1 MEPSSTVAE
10 PDLIIAVVKG
20 DSLLM
25 LHSPRRL
32 EALLGAPL
40 HLVTYAQLAALVGN
54 PDAREAED
62 LDYKVDIPDGDKERK
77 EKGNDDIAVDVAT
90 FANHIGG
97 LIIVG
102 MADVGD
108 IPSKALDVRFQRLQS
123 RIRNAVAARVHPMP
137 RLAMRE
143 VANPNI
149 PGQGFL
155 LISIPPSSQAPHAVS
170 NPAQK
175 NESPLRWPR
184 RHGADKVWLS
194 ESEIAAAYRRRIMA
208 ADDQADRLRELEHQA
223 VMAAAMT
230 SARQGYP
237 RPLLVVTV
245 VPDLPG
251 DLLLDAAKVRD
262 FRESARNEV
271 VMLGAHTAT
280 FDSVSVAHR
289 RLIAEADATTVHAVR
304 AQLYTDGSAT
314 FAIHPT
320 AIPAAVSDK
329 LTVRVLDA
337 EIVSR
342 TASALRY
349 LAWHARDRAA
359 AAGSAMARV
368 MLVADTHLHPAV
380 SARPEL
386 ESAWPFDNPDF
397 IHYRVDLTT
406 ACFLDVQR
414 SLGTRFIRLAFG
426 ESAVSLDD
434 LADDGQPLARATAAL
449 CGDLFQTYGVP
460 ENQQIRR
467 DGTINPGAW
476 GSHWDQIMR
485 WAEDAD
491 IPLASED

>member
-1 MEPSSTVAE
+1 MAE
-10 PDLIIAVVKG
+10 VELIVTVVKG
-20 DSLLM
+20 DPLLM

-40 HLVTYAQLAALVGN
+40 PLVTYAQIAALVDN

-62 LDYKVDIPDGDKERK
+62 LDYKVDIPDGDKERR
-77 EKGNDDIAVDVAT
+77 EKGNDDVAVDVAT
-90 FANHIGG
+90 FANHTGG

-123 RIRNAVAARVHPMP
+123 RIRNAVATRVHPMP
-137 RLAMRE
+137 RFAMRE
-143 VANPNI
+143 VPNPANP
-149 PGQGFL
+149 GHGFL

-170 NPAQK
+170 NPVQK

-194 ESEIAAAYRRRIMA
+194 ESEIAAAYRRRLMGA
-208 ADDQADRLRELEHQA
+208 SDQVDRLRELEDQA
-223 VMAAAMT
+223 VMAAAVT

-251 DLLLDAAKVRD
+251 DLLLDGTKVRD
-262 FRESARNEV
+262 FDEQTKSEV
-271 VMLGAHTAT
+271 VMLGAHTVT

-289 RLIAEADATTVHAVR
+289 RLIAEAGATTVHAVR

-320 AIPAAVSDK
+320 AISPAVSDK
-329 LTVRVLDA
+329 LTVCVLDA

-349 LAWHARDRAA
+349 LARHARDRAA

-368 MLVADTHLHPAV
+368 MLVADTHLHPVV
-380 SARPEL
+380 SAKPEL
-386 ESAWPFDNPDF
+386 ETAWPFDNPDL
-397 IHYRVDLTT
+397 IRYRVDLNTT
-406 ACFLDVQR
+406 TRIVDAHR
-414 SLGTRFIRLAFG
+414 PLGTRFIQLAFG

-449 CGDLFQTYGVP
+449 CGDLFQAYGVP

-467 DGTINPGAW
+467 DGTINPHAW
-476 GSHWDQIMR
+476 GGHWDQIKK
-485 WAEDAD
+485 WAEKAS
-491 IPLASED
+491 IPLAAED